1 MLEELKNLKYRDGKD
16 GLLFFL
22 QTVIGNTSK
31 SKSDIQIICSHG
43 YNGHFY
49 SSDELIQYCLAF
61 NWIIMRDTQYTLS
74 PSLQIVLNSHSA
86 LNNHLIHLSVDM
98 LFDNSI
104 FNPSMFNYDSV
115 SEMFYL
121 RNEMLELSYSSIRN
135 MLASQGFFNIVR
147 INQSVKFYINP
158 QYESLVARHCKEK
171 SHQMS
176 LKQLEA
182 KLNRN
187 KEAGEKAEL
196 YVLEY
201 ERHRLGSPLDSKIK
215 RISEIDVSAG
225 YDIVS
230 FQSATSIEPDC
241 FIEVKAVSTDFGF
254 YWSKNEYETAKLKGD
269 SYFLYLVQ
277 LSKISDSDYSLTII
291 QNPAQS
297 IMNSDLWYT
306 ESQSYYIRKAD

>member
-1 MLEELKNLKYRDGKD
+1 MLEELKNLKYCGGKD

-22 QTVIGNTSK
+22 QKVIGNTAK

-61 NWIIMRDTQYTLS
+61 NWIIMRDVQYTLS
-74 PSLQIVLNSHSA
+74 PSLQNRLNSYTI
-86 LNNHLIHLSVDM
+86 LNDYLIHLSVDL

-104 FNPSMFNYDSV
+104 FTPSMFNYDSV
-115 SEMFYL
+115 SDMYYL
-121 RNEMLELSYSSIRN
+121 KNEMLELSYSTIRN
-135 MLASQGFFNIVR
+135 MLASQGFFNIIR
-147 INQSVKFYINP
+147 INQAAKFYINP
-158 QYESLVARHCKEK
+158 QYESLVARHCREK

-176 LKQLEA
+176 LKQLEDRL
-182 KLNRN
+182 KRN
-187 KEAGEKAEL
+187 KEVGEKAEL

-201 ERHRLGSPLDSKIK
+201 ERHRLGSPLNSKIK

-230 FQSATSIEPDC
+230 FQTATSNEPDC
-241 FIEVKAVSTDFGF
+241 FIEVKAISADFGF

-277 LSKISDSDYSLTII
+277 LSKTNDSDYSPTII
-291 QNPAQS
+291 QNPVQS
-297 IMNSDLWYT
+297 IMDSDLWYI